1 VRPPPTRHAPHR
13 DHLRRRPPI
22 SASPPACRDLTQG
35 HWAPRRSAEPTRTVR
50 EQFLVE
56 ITGEATTSD
65 GADQGRHRVTDLSE
79 LNRLFTA
86 WVETV
91 YHRREHSETG
101 APPLQRWHAG
111 GPFPLPTPAA
121 LAEAFLWEAH
131 RTVSKTALVSLQG
144 NTYQV
149 DPLLVG
155 HRVELVFDPFDLTTL
170 QVRVRGV
177 PAGTA
182 IPHRIGRHSHVKARP
197 ETPPEQPAATGI
209 DYARLVAD
217 AHHTALAEGV
227 NYAALSTS
235 DAAGQLDLL
244 TDLDLTASDVTAT
257 VSASET
263 HGGVAS

>member
-1 VRPPPTRHAPHR
+1 M
-13 DHLRRRPPI
+13 
-22 SASPPACRDLTQG
+22 
-35 HWAPRRSAEPTRTVR
+35 
-50 EQFLVE
+50 
-56 ITGEATTSD
+56 
-65 GADQGRHRVTDLSE
+65 
-79 LNRLFTA
+79 
-86 WVETV
+86 
-91 YHRREHSETG
+91 
-101 APPLQRWHAG
+101 
-111 GPFPLPTPAA
+111 
-121 LAEAFLWEAH
+121 
-131 RTVSKTALVSLQG
+131 SKTALVSLQG

-177 PAGTA
+177 PAGT
-182 IPHRIGRHSHVKARP
+182 
-197 ETPPEQPAATGI
+197 GI

-244 TDLDLTASDVTAT
+244 TDLDLTASNVTAT